1 MLVQKN
7 ASLAYI
13 RGLKIGD
20 TYRDSIITSIRKKDR
35 GFLIMTS
42 NGNLYNA
49 HLKTNYYNVFKN
61 ERHKKKHLRNQIN
74 DIYRLYGYK
83 KLKIPKELLNVQPD
97 SQAEDSSP
105 GPASLAPQ

>member
-7 ASLAYI
+7 ASLEYI
-13 RGLKIGD
+13 RRLKMGD
-20 TYRDSIITSIRKKDR
+20 TYMNSIITSIRKKGR

-61 ERHKKKHLRNQIN
+61 ERHKKKHLRNQIT

-83 KLKIPKELLNVQPD
+83 KLKMPKERRGAQPD
-97 SQAEDSSP
+97 STAEDSSP
-105 GPASLAPQ
+105 DPPAPAPQ